1 MVWRVA
7 YFTARLE
14 WTLDRSLEVIFTNRT
29 SCCACIG
36 RGFKSTARHLRKVS
50 LTCSPGRPKPCEGIW
65 VVSWV
70 ADETQDWAIVW
81 PPHELWAL
89 CQTAHSM
96 WNLQIQV
103 RRTKWQFWEFQT
115 IDTIP
120 LTIRVNI
127 RTDFIPPAID
137 NKANVATLFRRF
149 QQNVNLLR
157 HVTKKNFMIAAYLYK
172 INIWLYCFFN
182 AFSYTK

>member
-1 MVWRVA
+1 MTCCLFYCTTRVD
-7 YFTARLE
+7 ARSFPWGYLYE
-14 WTLDRSLEVIFTNRT
+14 SHILLRMHRSWVQIHCSAL
-29 SCCACIG
+29 
-36 RGFKSTARHLRKVS
+36 LRKVS

-157 HVTKKNFMIAAYLYK
+157 HVTKKNHDCCLSVQNQYMVILLF
-172 INIWLYCFFN
+172 
-182 AFSYTK
+182 